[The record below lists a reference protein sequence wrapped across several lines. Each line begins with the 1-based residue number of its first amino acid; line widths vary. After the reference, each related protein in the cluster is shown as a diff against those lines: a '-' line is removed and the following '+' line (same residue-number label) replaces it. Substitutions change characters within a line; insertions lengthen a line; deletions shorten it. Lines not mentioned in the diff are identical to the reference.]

1 LLQNMQRMKAFIH
14 QQVNWPNFTWKNDE
28 IVNLLS
34 EARNLQG
41 RLIGKMESLGF
52 DLRNE
57 ALLDTL
63 TLDVLKSSEIEG
75 EYLNPDQVRSS
86 IARRLGM
93 EIAGSVESDRN
104 VDGVVEMMLDATQNC
119 FKPLTAER
127 LFDWHAA
134 LFPTG
139 RSGMYKITVADWR
152 KDTTGPM
159 QVVSGALGKE
169 KVHFQAPDS
178 ILVEKE
184 MNQFLDWFNNN
195 SKIDLVIKAAIAH
208 LWFVTIHPFEDGN
221 GRITRALTDMLL
233 AQSDKSNQRF
243 YSMSAQIRIERKEYY
258 EILEKTQKGN
268 LDITEWI
275 QWFLN
280 CLINAL
286 KSTDSLLIRVLF
298 KADFWT
304 KHAGVLINERQKKL
318 LNKLLD
324 GFDGKLTSSKWA
336 KIAKCSK
343 DTAIRDINDLI
354 DKNILQKEA
363 AGGRSTNYELKIPVP
378 LFPVPLFLCSSVLL
392 FFILPLYPVLP
403 LGQLKIGIPETKQ
416 PLQSFRKDQV
426 AFPGFKV
433 VAYLNRPFWVGHGAA
448 KLLQVSGMG

>member
-1 LLQNMQRMKAFIH
+1 MKAFIH
-14 QQVNWPNFTWKNDE
+14 QKENWPEFTWSSNDFLS
-28 IVNLLS
+28 LLS

-41 RLIGKMESLGF
+41 RLIGKMETLGF

-63 TLDVLKSSEIEG
+63 TLDVIKSSEIEG
-75 EYLNPDQVRSS
+75 EFLNPDQVRSS

-93 EIAGSVESDRN
+93 EIAGAVESDRN
-104 VDGVVEMMLDATQNC
+104 VEGVVEMMLDATQKC
-119 FKPLTAER
+119 FDPLTVER

-159 QVVSGALGKE
+159 QVVSGAMGKE

-178 ILVEKE
+178 ELVDKE
-184 MNQFLDWFNNN
+184 MTRFIDWFNK

-243 YSMSAQIRIERKEYY
+243 YSMSAQIRLERKQYY
-258 EILEKTQKGN
+258 DILEKTQKGN
-268 LDITEWI
+268 LDITDWI
-275 QWFLN
+275 VWFLN

-286 KSTDSLLIRVLF
+286 KSTDLILKRVLF
-298 KADFWT
+298 KADFWQ
-304 KHAGVLINERQKKL
+304 KHIDTAINDRQRKL
-318 LNKLLD
+318 LNKLMD
-324 GFDGKLTSSKWA
+324 EFEGKLTSSKWA
-336 KIAKCSK
+336 IIAKCSK
-343 DTAIRDINDLI
+343 DSAVRDINDLI
-354 DKNILQKEA
+354 EKGILQKKA
-363 AGGRSTNYELKIPVP
+363 AGGRSTNYEL
-378 LFPVPLFLCSSVLL
+378 
-392 FFILPLYPVLP
+392 
-403 LGQLKIGIPETKQ
+403 IGMPAGNMR
-416 PLQSFRKDQV
+416 S
-426 AFPGFKV
+426 
-433 VAYLNRPFWVGHGAA
+433 
-448 KLLQVSGMG
+448 

>member
-1 LLQNMQRMKAFIH
+1 MKAFIY
-14 QQVNWPNFTWKNDE
+14 QQDNWPNFTWRNEE
-28 IVNLLS
+28 IINLLS
-34 EARNLQG
+34 EARHLQG

-75 EYLNPDQVRSS
+75 EILSPDQVRSS
-86 IARRLGM
+86 IAKRLGL

-119 FKPLTAER
+119 FRPLTENM

-152 KDTTGPM
+152 RDTTGPM
-159 QVVSGALGKE
+159 QVISGAMGKE

-178 ILVEKE
+178 ALIDKE
-184 MNQFLDWFNNN
+184 IKVFLDWFNNYD
-195 SKIDLVIKAAIAH
+195 KLDLVVKAAIAH

-233 AQSDKSNQRF
+233 AQADRSNQRF
-243 YSMSAQIRIERKEYY
+243 YSMSAQIRHERKQYY
-258 EILEKTQKGN
+258 EILEKTQKGD
-268 LDITEWI
+268 LDITNWI
-275 QWFLN
+275 KWFLQ

-286 KSTDSLLIRVLF
+286 KSTDSVLIRILF
-298 KADFWT
+298 KADFWN
-304 KHAGVLINERQKKL
+304 KHSKTIINERQKKL

-336 KIAKCSK
+336 KVAKCSK
-343 DTAIRDINDLI
+343 DSAIRDINDLI
-354 DKNILQKEA
+354 NKDILQKES
-363 AGGRSTNYELKIPVP
+363 AGGRSTSYELK
-378 LFPVPLFLCSSVLL
+378 
-392 FFILPLYPVLP
+392 
-403 LGQLKIGIPETKQ
+403 K
-416 PLQSFRKDQV
+416 
-426 AFPGFKV
+426 
-433 VAYLNRPFWVGHGAA
+433 
-448 KLLQVSGMG
+448 

>member
-1 LLQNMQRMKAFIH
+1 MKAFIH
-14 QQVNWPNFTWKNDE
+14 QKDNWPEFTWNSNTFLD
-28 IVNLLS
+28 LLS

-41 RLIGKMESLGF
+41 RLIGKMETLGF

-75 EYLNPDQVRSS
+75 EFLNPDQVRSS

-93 EIAGSVESDRN
+93 EIAGAIDSDRN
-104 VDGVVEMMLDATQNC
+104 VEGVVEMMLDATQKC
-119 FKPLTAER
+119 FDPLTADR

-139 RSGMYKITVADWR
+139 RSGMYKITVANWR

-159 QVVSGALGKE
+159 QVVSGAMGKE
-169 KVHFQAPDS
+169 KVHFQATDS
-178 ILVEKE
+178 DLLEKE
-184 MNQFLDWFNNN
+184 MSRFIDWFNNTE
-195 SKIDLVIKAAIAH
+195 IDLVIKAAIAH

-243 YSMSAQIRIERKEYY
+243 YSMSAQIRIERKQYY
-258 EILEKTQKGN
+258 EILEKTQKGD

-275 QWFLN
+275 VWFLN

-286 KSTDSLLIRVLF
+286 KSTDSVLTRVLF
-298 KADFWT
+298 KAEFWK
-304 KHAGVLINERQKKL
+304 KHIETTINDRQRKL
-318 LNKLLD
+318 LNKLMD

-343 DTAIRDINDLI
+343 DSAVRDINDLI
-354 DKNILQKEA
+354 EKGILQKEA
-363 AGGRSTNYELKIPVP
+363 AGGRSTNYEL
-378 LFPVPLFLCSSVLL
+378 
-392 FFILPLYPVLP
+392 
-403 LGQLKIGIPETKQ
+403 IGMPAGNTQ
-416 PLQSFRKDQV
+416 YS
-426 AFPGFKV
+426 
-433 VAYLNRPFWVGHGAA
+433 AA
-448 KLLQVSGMG
+448 G

>member
-1 LLQNMQRMKAFIH
+1 MLRMATFIH
-14 QQVNWPNFTWKNDE
+14 QQIHWPQFTWANDA

-34 EARNLQG
+34 ETRNLQG
-41 RLIGKMESLGF
+41 RLMGKMEALGF
-52 DLRNE
+52 DFRNN

-75 EYLNPDQVRSS
+75 EYYNPEQVRSS

-93 EIAGSVESDRN
+93 EIAGLVPSDRN
-104 VDGVVEMMLDATQNC
+104 IDGVVEMMLDATQHC
-119 FKPLTAER
+119 FKPLSAQR

-134 LFPTG
+134 LFPNG
-139 RSGMYKITVADWR
+139 RSGMHKITVADWR

-159 QVVSGALGKE
+159 QVVSGAMGKE

-178 ILVEKE
+178 ILVENE
-184 MNQFLDWFNNN
+184 MQQFLIWFNDNQ
-195 SKIDLVIKAAIAH
+195 KIDFVIKAAIAH

-268 LDITEWI
+268 LDITAWI

-280 CLINAL
+280 CVISAL
-286 KSTDSLLIRVLF
+286 KSTDHLLVKVLH

-304 KHAGVLINERQKKL
+304 RHSTTPINERQKKI
-318 LNKLLD
+318 LNMLLD
-324 GFDGKLTSSKWA
+324 RFDGKLTSSKWA

-354 DKNILQKEA
+354 DKNMLQKEA
-363 AGGRSTNYELKIPVP
+363 AGGRSTSYEIVM
-378 LFPVPLFLCSSVLL
+378 S
-392 FFILPLYPVLP
+392 Y
-403 LGQLKIGIPETKQ
+403 E
-416 PLQSFRKDQV
+416 
-426 AFPGFKV
+426 
-433 VAYLNRPFWVGHGAA
+433 
-448 KLLQVSGMG
+448 

>member
-1 LLQNMQRMKAFIH
+1 MQNLQRMKTFIH
-14 QQVNWPNFTWKNDE
+14 QQNDWPKFHWNSE
-28 IVNLLS
+28 QIVSLLS

-52 DLRNE
+52 NLRNE

-75 EYLNPDQVRSS
+75 EFLNPDQVRSS

-93 EIAGSVESDRN
+93 KIAGSVESDRN

-119 FKPLTAER
+119 FNPLTAER

-152 KDTTGPM
+152 KDSTGPM

-178 ILVEKE
+178 SLVEKD
-184 MNQFLDWFNNN
+184 MNLFLDWFNNYE
-195 SKIDLVIKAAIAH
+195 KTDLVLKAAIAH

-233 AQSDKSNQRF
+233 ARSDKSNQRF
-243 YSMSAQIRIERKEYY
+243 YSMSAQIRLERKEYY
-258 EILEKTQKGN
+258 EILERTQKGN

-275 QWFLN
+275 KWFLN
-280 CLINAL
+280 CLINSL
-286 KSTDSLLIRVLF
+286 KSSDVVLVKVLF

-304 KHAGVLINERQKKL
+304 KHSKTLINERQKKL

-324 GFDGKLTSSKWA
+324 GIDGKLTSSKWA

-354 DKNILQKEA
+354 DKNILQKES
-363 AGGRSTNYELKIPVP
+363 AGGRSTNYEL
-378 LFPVPLFLCSSVLL
+378 
-392 FFILPLYPVLP
+392 
-403 LGQLKIGIPETKQ
+403 TK
-416 PLQSFRKDQV
+416 
-426 AFPGFKV
+426 
-433 VAYLNRPFWVGHGAA
+433 
-448 KLLQVSGMG
+448 

>member
-1 LLQNMQRMKAFIH
+1 MGIYIYQNELWPGFNWKAG
-14 QQVNWPNFTWKNDE
+14 D

-41 RLIGKMESLGF
+41 RLTGKMESLGF

-57 ALLDTL
+57 AQLDTL

-75 EYLNPDQVRSS
+75 EILNPDQVRSS

-93 EIAGSVESDRN
+93 EIAGSIDSDRD

-119 FKPLTAER
+119 FEPLTAER
-127 LFDWHAA
+127 LFNWHAA

-139 RSGMYKITVADWR
+139 RSGMHKITVADWR

-159 QVVSGALGKE
+159 QVVSGAMGKE
-169 KVHFQAPDS
+169 KVHFQAPGSEIIDN
-178 ILVEKE
+178 E
-184 MNQFLDWFNNN
+184 MLLFLDWFNNDD
-195 SKIDLVIKAAIAH
+195 KTDLVIKAAIAH

-221 GRITRALTDMLL
+221 GRITRALSDILL
-233 AQSDKSNQRF
+233 ARADMSNQRF
-243 YSMSAQIRIERKEYY
+243 YSMSAQIREERKAYY
-258 EILEKTQKGN
+258 EILEKTQKGD

-275 QWFLN
+275 RWFLQ

-286 KSTDSLLIRVLF
+286 KSTDSILKQVLF
-298 KADFWT
+298 KAEFWN
-304 KHAGVLINERQKKL
+304 KHSKTIINERQRKL
-318 LNKLLD
+318 INRLLD

-354 DKNILQKEA
+354 NKNILQKEA
-363 AGGRSTNYELKIPVP
+363 AGGRSTCYEL
-378 LFPVPLFLCSSVLL
+378 
-392 FFILPLYPVLP
+392 
-403 LGQLKIGIPETKQ
+403 TK
-416 PLQSFRKDQV
+416 
-426 AFPGFKV
+426 
-433 VAYLNRPFWVGHGAA
+433 
-448 KLLQVSGMG
+448 

>member
-1 LLQNMQRMKAFIH
+1 MKPFIY
-14 QQVNWPNFTWKNDE
+14 QQDDWPNFIWENDE
-28 IVNLLS
+28 IINLLS

-57 ALLDTL
+57 ALLATL

-75 EYLNPDQVRSS
+75 EFLNAEQVRSS
-86 IARRLGM
+86 IARKLGM

-104 VDGVVEMMLDATQNC
+104 IDGVVEMMLDATQNC
-119 FKPLTAER
+119 FKSLTADR

-139 RSGMYKITVADWR
+139 RSGIYKITVADWR

-159 QVVSGALGKE
+159 QVVSGAMGKE
-169 KVHFQAPDS
+169 KMHFQAPDS
-178 ILVEKE
+178 SIIKKE
-184 MNQFLDWFNNN
+184 MQLFLDWFKNNE
-195 SKIDLVIKAAIAH
+195 KVDLVLKAAIAH

-233 AQSDKSNQRF
+233 ARSDNSNQRF
-243 YSMSAQIRIERKEYY
+243 YSMSAQIRLERKGYY
-258 EILEKTQKGN
+258 DILEKTQKGN
-268 LDITEWI
+268 LDISEWI
-275 QWFLN
+275 KWFLN
-280 CLINAL
+280 CLINSL
-286 KSTDSLLIRVLF
+286 RSTDSQLIRILY
-298 KADFWT
+298 KADFWM
-304 KHAGVLINERQKKL
+304 KNSELVINERQKKL

-354 DKNILQKEA
+354 SKNILEKET
-363 AGGRSTNYELKIPVP
+363 AGGRSTNYELI
-378 LFPVPLFLCSSVLL
+378 
-392 FFILPLYPVLP
+392 
-403 LGQLKIGIPETKQ
+403 
-416 PLQSFRKDQV
+416 D
-426 AFPGFKV
+426 
-433 VAYLNRPFWVGHGAA
+433 
-448 KLLQVSGMG
+448 

>member
-1 LLQNMQRMKAFIH
+1 MQRMMAFIY
-14 QQVNWPNFTWKNDE
+14 QQNDWPNFTWQNDE

-41 RLIGKMESLGF
+41 RLLGKMESLGF

-75 EYLNPDQVRSS
+75 EYLSPDQVRSS
-86 IARRLGM
+86 IARRLGI

-104 VDGVVEMMLDATQNC
+104 IDGVVEMMLDATQNC
-119 FKPLTAER
+119 FKPLTVER

-159 QVVSGALGKE
+159 QVVSGVMGKE

-178 ILVEKE
+178 SLIEKE
-184 MNQFLDWFNNN
+184 IHFFLDWFNNN
-195 SKIDLVIKAAIAH
+195 IKTELVLKAAIAH

-221 GRITRALTDMLL
+221 GRISRALTDMLL

-275 QWFLN
+275 KWFLN
-280 CLINAL
+280 CLINSL
-286 KSTDSLLIRVLF
+286 KSTESVLVRVLF

-304 KHAGVLINERQKKL
+304 KHSKTLINERQKEL

-354 DKNILQKEA
+354 DKDILQKES
-363 AGGRSTNYELKIPVP
+363 AGGRSTNYELK
-378 LFPVPLFLCSSVLL
+378 
-392 FFILPLYPVLP
+392 
-403 LGQLKIGIPETKQ
+403 K
-416 PLQSFRKDQV
+416 
-426 AFPGFKV
+426 
-433 VAYLNRPFWVGHGAA
+433 
-448 KLLQVSGMG
+448 